1 MKDLY
6 IDIIDR
12 VVKETGCDWDYVS
25 NRFDE
30 ALKQGIKSVD
40 FFDCIVDEFIF

>member
-12 VVKETGCDWDYVS
+12 VVKETGCDWEYAS
-25 NRFDE
+25 SRFDE
-30 ALKQGIKSVD
+30 ALKNGIKPID
-40 FFDCIVDEFIF
+40 FFDSIVDEFIF